1 MSYVDTSVIVA
12 ALDPTDHRRDIAR
25 EFLEGDTD
33 KVVSELTL
41 VELASVLSRSPH
53 RGRLLEKLRVREEL
67 LIPTLLLYIM
77 KRFKLRLALLKGS
90 VMLPPLGELNLPIAE
105 AMELSM
111 EAQLRTLDLLHL
123 AYAKLLRDSGEGV
136 EVIVT
141 FDENFKIKPSLE
153 GKLDIRVR
161 LLGD

>member
-25 EFLEGDTD
+25 EFLEGERD

-53 RGRLLEKLRVREEL
+53 RGRLLEKLGVREEL
-67 LIPTLLLYIM
+67 LIPTLLFYIM

-90 VMLPPLGELNLPIAE
+90 VRLPPLGEVYLPVAE
-105 AMELSM
+105 ALELSIR
-111 EAQLRTLDLLHL
+111 AQLRTLDLLHL
-123 AYAKLLRDSGEGV
+123 AYAKLLRESGEGI
-136 EVIVT
+136 ERIIT
-141 FDENFKIKPSLE
+141 LDENFKIKTPLE
-153 GKLDIRVR
+153 RR
-161 LLGD
+161 LNIEVQLLQD